1 MTIKFAHITNNKV
14 DNVIV
19 ATQEFID
26 NLPNSSEWVSYYTDA
41 NGEPEKKYNSAGA
54 NYTFDSN
61 AQAFYEPKPFP
72 SWSLDSSFK
81 WQPPVQKPEDT
92 ETHEYDWDEDT
103 LSWLQFLIED
113 EE

>member
-41 NGEPEKKYNSAGA
+41 NGEPEKNIIV
-54 NYTFDSN
+54 
-61 AQAFYEPKPFP
+61 
-72 SWSLDSSFK
+72 L
-81 WQPPVQKPEDT
+81 V
-92 ETHEYDWDEDT
+92 
-103 LSWLQFLIED
+103 LIIRSIVMHKHFMNLNLFHLGH
-113 EE
+113 